1 MEPLDHSRPE
11 VWSSGVLS
19 VEGCMFNLIPLQYR
33 IAASSAALLGVCVAA
48 YAFGHHQG
56 AASVQ
61 AKWDAGKLVAAQAV
75 TKQAAHVVA
84 VVEAQTA
91 VTQESDNETQGRI
104 AAVHRLYANRVR
116 QPAANHPGAV
126 PAAAEPSGD
135 PATEPAD
142 AGPVAGGLRPE
153 SWSQLAERCAVTTV
167 IAQGWQEWWSNVEK
181 VQVTP

>member
-1 MEPLDHSRPE
+1 
-11 VWSSGVLS
+11 
-19 VEGCMFNLIPLQYR
+19 MFNLIPSAFR
-33 IAASSAALLGVCVAA
+33 TEVFAAVVAA
-48 YAFGHHQG
+48 VFVAGIAIGRHQG

-61 AKWDAGKLVAAQAV
+61 ADWNTEKLVAAQAV
-75 TKQAAHVVA
+75 TKQAARVVA

-91 VTQESDNETQGRI
+91 IAQESDSATQDRI

-116 QPAANHPGAV
+116 QSAANHPGAV
-126 PAAAEPSGD
+126 SAAAEPSGD

-181 VQVTP
+181 VQVMP

>member
-1 MEPLDHSRPE
+1 MLD
-11 VWSSGVLS
+11 
-19 VEGCMFNLIPLQYR
+19 LIPAPYR
-33 IAASSAALLGVCVAA
+33 LAASAAAIVAILGTA
-48 YAFGHHQG
+48 YATGHHQG

-61 AKWDAGKLVAAQAV
+61 AKWDAERATISATAA
-75 TKQAAHVVA
+75 KQSARVVA
-84 VVEAQTA
+84 VVEAQSA
-91 VTQESDNETQGRI
+91 VTQESDNATQNRI
-104 AAVHRLYANRVR
+104 AAVHRLYAGRVR

-126 PAAAEPSGD
+126 SAAAESPVD
-135 PATEPAD
+135 PATDPAD

>member
-1 MEPLDHSRPE
+1 
-11 VWSSGVLS
+11 
-19 VEGCMFNLIPLQYR
+19 MFSLIPLQYR
-33 IAASSAALLGVCVAA
+33 ITAFAAALFGVCVAV

-61 AKWDAGKLVAAQAV
+61 AKWNKEKLSVSQAV

-91 VTQESDNETQGRI
+91 ITQESDSATQDRI

-116 QPAANHPGAV
+116 QSAANHPGAV
-126 PAAAEPSGD
+126 SAAAEPSGD

-153 SWSQLAERCAVTTV
+153 SWSQLAERCAATTV

-181 VQVTP
+181 VQVMP